1 MSQSQTISIPTNGG
15 AFDAYLARPAQAGPA
30 PGVVVI
36 QEIFGVNSN
45 IKGVA
50 DWLAGE
56 GYCALALDLFWRL
69 ERNVSITDPDDAE
82 LEKAFGL
89 MTAFDQDAGVGDIQA
104 AIDFLRADKDLCT
117 GKVGTLGFCLG
128 GKMAYLS
135 ATGTDADA
143 NIGYYGV
150 GIQDML
156 DEAKKF
162 PPRWFCRWRAKTNL
176 CPPRRRPPFMPDS
189 TRMPKCRSSTIP
201 NRITASRARVA
212 CILTPPRPRQPTR
225 APWRH
230 WPARCAKTR
239 FGRKFS
245 PRV

>member
-1 MSQSQTISIPTNGG
+1 MSRSQTISIAADGG
-15 AFDAYLARPAQAGPA
+15 AFDAYLARPAQEGPA
-30 PGVVVI
+30 PGIVVI
-36 QEIFGVNSN
+36 QEIFGVNPN

-89 MTAFDQDAGVGDIQA
+89 MTAFDQQAGIGDIQT
-104 AIDFLRADKDLCT
+104 AINFLRADKDICT

-156 DEAKKF
+156 EEAKNISAPF
-162 PPRWFCRWRAKTNL
+162 VLHMAGQDEFVPPEAQAAVHAGLDAHPHVSIFDY
-176 CPPRRRPPFMPDS
+176 PDQDHGF
-189 TRMPKCRSSTIP
+189 TREGSMHYDAAA
-201 NRITASRARVA
+201 TASAHARSLETLA
-212 CILTPPRPRQPTR
+212 GALR
-225 APWRH
+225 
-230 WPARCAKTR
+230 
-239 FGRKFS
+239 
-245 PRV
+245 

>member
-36 QEIFGVNSN
+36 QEIFGVNPN

-89 MTAFDQDAGVGDIQA
+89 MTAFDQEAGVGDIQT

-156 DEAKKF
+156 NEAEKISAPLVLHMAGQDEF
-162 PPRWFCRWRAKTNL
+162 VPPEAQAAVHAGLDAHAQVSIFDY
-176 CPPRRRPPFMPDS
+176 PEQDHGF
-189 TRMPKCRSSTIP
+189 TREDGMHFDAAA
-201 NRITASRARVA
+201 TASAH
-212 CILTPPRPRQPTR
+212 TR
-225 APWRH
+225 SLEALAGALR
-230 WPARCAKTR
+230 
-239 FGRKFS
+239 
-245 PRV
+245 

>member
-1 MSQSQTISIPTNGG
+1 MSQSQTISVPTNGG
-15 AFDAYLARPAQAGPA
+15 AFDAYLAQPAQPGPA

-36 QEIFGVNSN
+36 QEIFGVNPN

-56 GYCALALDLFWRL
+56 GYCALAPDLFWRL

-89 MTAFDQDAGVGDIQA
+89 MTAFDQEAGVGDIQT
-104 AIDFLRADKDLCT
+104 AIDFLRADRDLCT

-135 ATGTDADA
+135 ATDTNADA

-156 DEAKKF
+156 DEAKKISAPLVLHIAGQDEF
-162 PPRWFCRWRAKTNL
+162 VPPEAQAAVHAELDAHAKVSIFDY
-176 CPPRRRPPFMPDS
+176 PEQDHGF
-189 TRMPKCRSSTIP
+189 TREGGMHFDAAA
-201 NRITASRARVA
+201 TASAHSRSLETLAHALR
-212 CILTPPRPRQPTR
+212 
-225 APWRH
+225 
-230 WPARCAKTR
+230 
-239 FGRKFS
+239 
-245 PRV
+245 

>member
-1 MSQSQTISIPTNGG
+1 MSQSQSISIPTEGG

-30 PGVVVI
+30 PGVIVI
-36 QEIFGVNSN
+36 QEIFGVNPN

-69 ERNVSITDPDDAE
+69 ERNVSITDPGDAE

-89 MTAFDQDAGVGDIQA
+89 MTAFDQQAGISDIQT
-104 AIDFLRADKDLCT
+104 AINFLRADTDICT

-135 ATGTDADA
+135 ATSTDADA
-143 NIGYYGV
+143 SIGYYGV

-156 DEAKKF
+156 EEAG
-162 PPRWFCRWRAKTNL
+162 N
-176 CPPRRRPPFMPDS
+176 
-189 TRMPKCRSSTIP
+189 
-201 NRITASRARVA
+201 ITAPLVLHMAGQDEFVPPDAQAAVHAGLDAHAHVSIFDDPEQDHGFTREGGMHFDAAATASAHARSLETLARALR
-212 CILTPPRPRQPTR
+212 
-225 APWRH
+225 
-230 WPARCAKTR
+230 
-239 FGRKFS
+239 
-245 PRV
+245 

>member
-1 MSQSQTISIPTNGG
+1 MSQSQTISITNNSG

-36 QEIFGVNSN
+36 QEIFGVNPN

-89 MTAFDQDAGVGDIQA
+89 MTAFDEEAGVSDIQT
-104 AIDFLRADKDLCT
+104 AINYLRGDQDLCT

-156 DEAKKF
+156 DEAEKISAPLVLHMAGRDEF
-162 PPRWFCRWRAKTNL
+162 VPPEAQAAVHAGLDAHDQVSIFDY
-176 CPPRRRPPFMPDS
+176 PEQDHGF
-189 TRMPKCRSSTIP
+189 TREGGMHFDAAA
-201 NRITASRARVA
+201 TASAHARSLQA
-212 CILTPPRPRQPTR
+212 LAGALR
-225 APWRH
+225 
-230 WPARCAKTR
+230 
-239 FGRKFS
+239 
-245 PRV
+245 

>member
-1 MSQSQTISIPTNGG
+1 MSRSQTISIAADGG
-15 AFDAYLARPAQAGPA
+15 AFDAYLARPAQDNPA
-30 PGVVVI
+30 PGIVVI
-36 QEIFGVNSN
+36 QEIFGVNPN

-89 MTAFDQDAGVGDIQA
+89 MTAFDQQAGIGDVQT
-104 AIDFLRADKDLCT
+104 AINFLRADKDICT

-156 DEAKKF
+156 EDAKNISAPFVLHMAGQDEFVPAEAQAALHAGLDSHPHVSIF
-162 PPRWFCRWRAKTNL
+162 DY
-176 CPPRRRPPFMPDS
+176 PDQDHGF
-189 TRMPKCRSSTIP
+189 TREGGMHYDAAA
-201 NRITASRARVA
+201 TASAHARSLETLA
-212 CILTPPRPRQPTR
+212 SALR
-225 APWRH
+225 
-230 WPARCAKTR
+230 
-239 FGRKFS
+239 
-245 PRV
+245 

>member
-1 MSQSQTISIPTNGG
+1 MSRSQTISIAADGG
-15 AFDAYLARPAQAGPA
+15 AFDAYLARPAQDGPA
-30 PGVVVI
+30 PGIVVI
-36 QEIFGVNSN
+36 QEIFGVNPN

-89 MTAFDQDAGVGDIQA
+89 MTAFDQQAGIGDIQT
-104 AIDFLRADKDLCT
+104 AINFLRADKDICT

-156 DEAKKF
+156 EDAKNISAPFVLHMAGLDEF
-162 PPRWFCRWRAKTNL
+162 VPPEAQAAVHAGLDAHPHVSIFDY
-176 CPPRRRPPFMPDS
+176 PDQDHGF
-189 TRMPKCRSSTIP
+189 TREGGMHYDAAA
-201 NRITASRARVA
+201 TASAHARSLETLA
-212 CILTPPRPRQPTR
+212 GALR
-225 APWRH
+225 
-230 WPARCAKTR
+230 
-239 FGRKFS
+239 
-245 PRV
+245 

>member
-1 MSQSQTISIPTNGG
+1 MSRSQTISIAADGG
-15 AFDAYLARPAQAGPA
+15 AFDAYLACPAQEGPA
-30 PGVVVI
+30 PGIVVI
-36 QEIFGVNSN
+36 QEIFGVNPN

-89 MTAFDQDAGVGDIQA
+89 MTAFDQQAGIGDIQT
-104 AIDFLRADKDLCT
+104 AINFLRADKDICT

-156 DEAKKF
+156 EEAKNISAPF
-162 PPRWFCRWRAKTNL
+162 VLHMAGQDEFVPPEAQAAVHAGLDAHPHVSIFDY
-176 CPPRRRPPFMPDS
+176 PDQDHGF
-189 TRMPKCRSSTIP
+189 TREGGMHYDAAA
-201 NRITASRARVA
+201 TASAHARSLETLA
-212 CILTPPRPRQPTR
+212 GALR
-225 APWRH
+225 
-230 WPARCAKTR
+230 
-239 FGRKFS
+239 
-245 PRV
+245 

>member
-1 MSQSQTISIPTNGG
+1 MSQPQSISIPTDGG
-15 AFDAYLARPAQAGPA
+15 AFDAYLARPPQAGPA
-30 PGVVVI
+30 PGVIVI
-36 QEIFGVNSN
+36 QEIFGVNPN

-89 MTAFDQDAGVGDIQA
+89 MTAFDQQAGISDIQT
-104 AIDFLRADKDLCT
+104 AINFLRTDTDICT

-135 ATGTDADA
+135 ATSTDADA
-143 NIGYYGV
+143 SIGYYGV

-156 DEAKKF
+156 EEAGNIAAPLVLHMAGQDEF
-162 PPRWFCRWRAKTNL
+162 VPPGAQAAVHAGLDAHAHVSIFDYPEQNHG
-176 CPPRRRPPFMPDS
+176 F
-189 TRMPKCRSSTIP
+189 TREGGMHFDAAA
-201 NRITASRARVA
+201 TASAHARSLETLARALR
-212 CILTPPRPRQPTR
+212 
-225 APWRH
+225 
-230 WPARCAKTR
+230 
-239 FGRKFS
+239 
-245 PRV
+245 